1 MAHGVFPR
9 RWAKGYVNVLP
20 KSGNL
25 SNPVNWRPITQTCVP
40 PKLLPINIR
49 ENSSNSLKIMIENNL
64 INDNQFGFVP
74 GRPTQQAV
82 FETTCDLYHAMN
94 SNLLT
99 GLPRCPEGF

>member
-1 MAHGVFPR
+1 MAIIMG
-9 RWAKGYVNVLP
+9 KGCNEAIYGLMGW
-20 KSGNL
+20 KGS
-25 SNPVNWRPITQTCVP
+25 
-40 PKLLPINIR
+40 
-49 ENSSNSLKIMIENNL
+49 NSSNSLKIMIENNL